1 MSYKQGTEMNKL
13 DELKKAITLLEGQDL
28 DALKQALAL
37 VGEPIAE
44 VSSKAMTAQ
53 GSKVKIVVLQ
63 RGWVVVGEY
72 SQTATEAKLENAATI
87 RVWGTT
93 KGLGELAADGPTSST
108 KLDKAGTVTFER
120 LTTVLV
126 IDVKD
131 DAKWIAKLS

>member
-1 MSYKQGTEMNKL
+1 MNKL
-13 DELKKAITLLEGQDL
+13 EQLQEAINLLKDQDI
-28 DALKQALAL
+28 DKVKQALAL
-37 VGEPIAE
+37 IGEP
-44 VSSKAMTAQ
+44 VSEPSQSPVEAP

-72 SQTATEAKLENAATI
+72 SQTATHAKLENAATI
-87 RVWGTT
+87 RLWGTT
-93 KGLGELAADGPTSST
+93 KGLGELALDGPTSST

-131 DAKWIAKLS
+131 DEKWISELS

>member
-1 MSYKQGTEMNKL
+1 
-13 DELKKAITLLEGQDL
+13 LEGQDL

-37 VGEPIAE
+37 VGEPVAE
-44 VSSKAMTAQ
+44 VAQSPVEAQ

-63 RGWVVVGEY
+63 RGWVVVGQY

-108 KLDKAGTVTFER
+108 KLDKAGTVRFER

>member
-1 MSYKQGTEMNKL
+1 MGKL
-13 DELKKAITLLEGQDL
+13 EDLKNAIALLEGQDL
-28 DALKQALAL
+28 SALKQALAL
-37 VGEPIAE
+37 VGEPVSEASQSSAE
-44 VSSKAMTAQ
+44 AQ

-63 RGWVVVGEY
+63 RGWVAVGEY
-72 SQTATEAKLENAATI
+72 SQTATEATLTNAATI

-108 KLDKAGTVTFER
+108 KLDKAGTIRFER

-131 DAKWIAKLS
+131 DAKWLSKLS